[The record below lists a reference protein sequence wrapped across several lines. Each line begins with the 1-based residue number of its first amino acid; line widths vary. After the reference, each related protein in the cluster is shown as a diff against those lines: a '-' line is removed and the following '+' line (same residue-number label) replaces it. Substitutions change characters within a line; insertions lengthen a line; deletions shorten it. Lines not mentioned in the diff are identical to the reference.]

1 MRSNETRT
9 LTYENLLSAQN
20 NFLDNFLKELD
31 QQPIFKRRKQL
42 NLRSGNKPYPHFTYR
57 YLPLTKEKDEKSI
70 RNYLV
75 ESRLW
80 LSSPSSFNDPFDMKC
95 GYTFEETFQN
105 KRKFLDEK
113 FQQFYPDLPK
123 HIKEETIS
131 DLLASNQIV
140 AEILNEKYQ
149 NEIAQHGVCSF
160 SDDARDIL
168 MWAHYG
174 SDNKGVCLQFQIT
187 RDVFIF
193 THATAIG
200 YSDKF
205 PTINY
210 LKDNLGKEA
219 ARAMW
224 QKFKNW
230 KYEKERR
237 IIHPTG
243 ANSYLQFNPS
253 ALTALILGCK
263 LESNSEKFIKSLL
276 NERMQKNY
284 PPLKIFR
291 ATQDNKEYKIR
302 IKRVN
307 NFS

>member
-1 MRSNETRT
+1 MYSSETRT

-20 NFLDNFLKELD
+20 NFLDSFLKELN
-31 QQPIFKRRKQL
+31 QQPIFKRRRQL
-42 NLRSGNKPYPHFTYR
+42 NLQSGNKPYPHFTYK
-57 YLPLTKEKDEKSI
+57 YLPLTKEKDEKSL
-70 RNYLV
+70 RDYLV
-75 ESRLW
+75 ESNLW
-80 LSSPSSFNDPFDMKC
+80 LSTPSKFNDPFDMKC
-95 GYTFEETFQN
+95 KYIFKGTHQN

-113 FQQFYPDLPK
+113 FQQFCPDLPK

-131 DLLASNQIV
+131 DLLTSNQFV
-140 AEILNEKYQ
+140 ADILNEKYE
-149 NEIAQHGVCSF
+149 NEIAQHGICSF

-174 SDNKGVCLQFQIT
+174 SNHKGVCLQFQISK
-187 RDVFIF
+187 DIFIF
-193 THATAIG
+193 TQATAVT
-200 YSDKF
+200 YSHKY

-210 LKDNLGKEA
+210 LKDNLRKEI
-219 ARAMW
+219 ARTMR
-224 QKFKNW
+224 QKSKNW

-263 LESNSEKFIKSLL
+263 LESDSEEIIKSLL
-276 NERMQKNY
+276 NERMKKNL

-307 NFS
+307 NLS